1 MNSEVMDMVNVDM
14 FKDDM
19 VKKDM
24 EIMKVMAIIMV
35 HMVTTTQQHAPFP
48 PHPTQASIS
57 WTYEKAGAHP
67 ADADISGYYAKAPFS
82 SMIWSEPIANG
93 MCKDI
98 FFFYMYITTTI
109 QTHTTQTGNNY
120 FNIYIL
126 WNWY

>member
-48 PHPTQASIS
+48 PHPTQQSIS
-57 WTYEKAGAHP
+57 STYEEAGAHP
-67 ADADISGYYAKAPFS
+67 AGADISGYYGAKAPFG
-82 SMIWSEPIANG
+82 SM
-93 MCKDI
+93 
-98 FFFYMYITTTI
+98 T
-109 QTHTTQTGNNY
+109 
-120 FNIYIL
+120 
-126 WNWY
+126 